1 MEAKIELTKEDVAK
15 IIGKHFNL
23 NDVYVEFVTNNFWIS
38 PREGIGPDCG
48 PGGGHMSRPDIN
60 PSTIVIKHKKVEKSY
75 V

>member
-38 PREGIGPDCG
+38 PRAFGLMCQT
-48 PGGGHMSRPDIN
+48 S
-60 PSTIVIKHKKVEKSY
+60 
-75 V
+75 